1 MENKFN
7 TNPNII
13 NKAIIFAVR
22 AHKDTYRK
30 GSNTPYILHP
40 IEAATIVSTM
50 TEDYNLIS
58 AAILHD
64 VIEDTDITY
73 ELLKEEFGVIADLV
87 AFESENKRRE
97 RPPEETWH
105 IRKKETIDFFM
116 SNAKKESKIVALGDK
131 LSNMRSIYRDYERMG
146 DDLWNKFNEKNKNE
160 QGWYYKSMVEA
171 LKDLKEFQ
179 AYQEFKDLVYRV
191 FLN

>member
-64 VIEDTDITY
+64 VIEDTDVTY
-73 ELLKEEFGVIADLV
+73 ELLKKEFGVIADLV
-87 AFESENKRRE
+87 AFESENKRKE

-105 IRKKETIDFFM
+105 IRKKETIDFFH
-116 SNAKKESKIVALGDK
+116 V
-131 LSNMRSIYRDYERMG
+131 
-146 DDLWNKFNEKNKNE
+146 
-160 QGWYYKSMVEA
+160 
-171 LKDLKEFQ
+171 
-179 AYQEFKDLVYRV
+179 
-191 FLN
+191 